1 MQLEFSKIRFPR
13 STLNRLPHTLD
24 TLLGVRWDLAASPLS
39 HRLVTSLIL
48 RWEEFVFLE
57 NINIYSSCLRVT
69 LKHELLVKV
78 EAVTMEVKTLKVDK
92 S

>member
-48 RWEEFVFLE
+48 RWVKLE
-57 NINIYSSCLRVT
+57 NIDIYYFLPQSDS
-69 LKHELLVKV
+69 
-78 EAVTMEVKTLKVDK
+78 EA
-92 S
+92 

>member
-24 TLLGVRWDLAASPLS
+24 TLLGVRWDLAASSLS

-48 RWEEFVFLE
+48 RWVKLE
-57 NINIYSSCLRVT
+57 NIDIYYFLPQSDS
-69 LKHELLVKV
+69 
-78 EAVTMEVKTLKVDK
+78 EA
-92 S
+92 